1 MTNAQSIKQLEKAK
15 TLTPGTSITMFEL
28 GQLREQ
34 TRVSWFE
41 TILTAY
47 NLGFL
52 RGEAAQ
58 EKRKPC

>member
-15 TLTPGTSITMFEL
+15 NLNPGTSITLFEI

-34 TRVSWFE
+34 TRVSWFD

-47 NLGFL
+47 NLGYL
-52 RGEAAQ
+52 RGEAART
-58 EKRKPC
+58 KRKPC